1 MSDHDMYMN
10 VFMYDH
16 DRTLS
21 RSAAL
26 APSVN
31 SLSTVLAIFF
41 SVAMCKVVFLSSSCV
56 EARTCTCQ
64 YEYPLISRTLLPPL
78 THILSP
84 P

>member
-1 MSDHDMYMN
+1 MYMN

-31 SLSTVLAIFF
+31 SLSTVLAILF
-41 SVAMCKVVFLSSSCV
+41 SVAMCKAVFLSLLFCV

-84 P
+84 PKHL

>member
-1 MSDHDMYMN
+1 MN

-26 APSVN
+26 APSVK

-41 SVAMCKVVFLSSSCV
+41 SVAMCKAVFWSLSCV
-56 EARTCTCQ
+56 EARVCTCQ

-78 THILSP
+78 THIPSP
-84 P
+84 PKHL